1 MLTATVWY
9 SWHHPEQGQ
18 AYSLSL
24 SRRAPIMV
32 WKKELQRMVKVARV
46 GKDEGW
52 QQTEFKKVNGRFEWI
67 PVELAD
73 EEDS

>member
-1 MLTATVWY
+1 
-9 SWHHPEQGQ
+9 
-18 AYSLSL
+18 
-24 SRRAPIMV
+24 MV

-52 QQTEFKKVNGRFEWI
+52 QQTEFKKVNGRFEWV
-67 PVELAD
+67 PVELED